1 MSDGWRSMRAV
12 DLPAVDRIAAVV
24 HPGFPERPAIPAE
37 RLALYPAGCLV
48 LERGGAVVGY
58 AVSHPW
64 HDGKPPAL
72 DMLLGRLPAT
82 PTTYYVHDLALL
94 PEARGNGAAAVALL
108 VVQAARENLA
118 TLSLVAVNNSVGFW
132 QRQGFAVTGPA
143 PASYGAAAC
152 CMARATSHSTAPTSS
167 P

>member
-1 MSDGWRSMRAV
+1 MRTD
-12 DLPAVDRIAAVV
+12 DLPAVDRIADVV
-24 HPGFPERPAIPAE
+24 HPGFPERPAIPEE
-37 RLALYPAGCLV
+37 RLALYQAGCLV
-48 LERGGAVVGY
+48 LERDGAVMGY

-64 HDGKPPAL
+64 HAGKPPAL
-72 DMLLGRLPAT
+72 DTLLGQLPITPAT
-82 PTTYYVHDLALL
+82 YYLHDLALL
-94 PEARGNGAAAVALL
+94 PAARGNGAAAVAWLIR
-108 VVQAARENLA
+108 QAARENLA

-143 PASYGAAAC
+143 PTSYGATAC